1 MRRLTLVLA
10 LVCLPALLSAQE
22 PAPAAKPAAEITEA
36 QKLKADVLKLQVEN
50 AQLRKHIADLELQLL
65 GSAARALEADFLK
78 TVGAPEGSTWD
89 WQQMRVKTPPAPTPP
104 PQ

>member
-22 PAPAAKPAAEITEA
+22 PAAAKPAEITEA